1 MKPIAPCRDC
11 TDRHA
16 TCHSD
21 CERYKEWQKVNDE
34 YNERKRAH
42 DEKTSWRF
50 FKEKTKLWNQS

>member
-21 CERYKEWQKVNDE
+21 CERYKEWQKVNEE
-34 YNERKRAH
+34 YNAKDRAH
-42 DEKTSWRF
+42 REKNCWRF
-50 FKEKTKLWNQS
+50 HKGDFK